1 MGELNPSDLEGA
13 QRPSLVTLFT
23 RAALKHC
30 PRCGAGDLF
39 HGWWKMKERCPKC
52 DLHFEGRPEEGHF
65 LGAITINTGLTAGIL
80 LLGIWLYV
88 IVLAL
93 SDGDGPPIWF
103 VVATSAALAVIL
115 PAIFYPFTKTIWVAC
130 EITMNRMDPDR
141 RDKSASKKVSKK
153 V

>member
-1 MGELNPSDLEGA
+1 MGELNPTDIEGA
-13 QRPSLVTLFT
+13 GDRASLPTLFG

-30 PRCGAGDLF
+30 PRCGTGHLF
-39 HGWWKMKERCPKC
+39 TSWWKMKERCPKC

-93 SDGDGPPIWF
+93 GDGNGPPVWF

-115 PAIFYPFTKTIWVAC
+115 PALFYPFTKTIWVAC
-130 EITMNRMDPDR
+130 EIAMNRWDPDR
-141 RDKSASKKVSKK
+141 HKRTSKKA
-153 V
+153 

>member
-1 MGELNPSDLEGA
+1 MGELNPTDIEGA
-13 QRPSLVTLFT
+13 GDRASLPTLFG

-30 PRCGAGDLF
+30 PRCGAGHLF
-39 HGWWKMKERCPKC
+39 TSWWKMKERCPKC

-93 SDGDGPPIWF
+93 GDGDGPPVWF
-103 VVATSAALAVIL
+103 VVGTSAALAVIL
-115 PAIFYPFTKTIWVAC
+115 PALFYPFTKTIWVAC
-130 EITMNRMDPDR
+130 EIAMNRWDPDR
-141 RDKSASKKVSKK
+141 HKRTSKKA
-153 V
+153 

>member
-1 MGELNPSDLEGA
+1 MGELNPTDLEGA
-13 QRPSLVTLFT
+13 ERASLVTLFT
-23 RAALKHC
+23 RAAVKHC
-30 PRCGAGDLF
+30 PRCGAGHLF
-39 HGWWKMKERCPKC
+39 HSWWKMKERCPKC

-88 IVLAL
+88 VVLAL
-93 SDGDGPPIWF
+93 SDDGGPPVWF
-103 VVATSAALAVIL
+103 VVATSAALALIL

-141 RDKSASKKVSKK
+141 RKKQASKKV
-153 V
+153 